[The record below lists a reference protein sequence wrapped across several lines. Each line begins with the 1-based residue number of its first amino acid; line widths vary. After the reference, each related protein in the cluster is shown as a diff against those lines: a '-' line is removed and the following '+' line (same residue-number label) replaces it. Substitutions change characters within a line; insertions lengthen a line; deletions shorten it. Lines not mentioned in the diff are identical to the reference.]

1 MKSDSSGKTHE
12 LDTVLEAL
20 LKEQGFEHKMVE
32 QKVFSAWERAVG
44 DLIARNT
51 QPISLVKSRLTVCAL
66 SHPLVSELTFLRKR
80 IIQKLNAKV
89 GRAAVRELRFQ
100 MKPARSSPPPES
112 QRSSRSHRHNVPA
125 NNLCEAK
132 IPAGVL
138 KKVDCTIADVADPE
152 LKTNLR
158 HLFIS
163 HSRRTAID
171 NANH

>member
-32 QKVFSAWERAVG
+32 QKIFAAWNRTVG
-44 DLIARNT
+44 DMVARNT
-51 QPISLVKSRLTVCAL
+51 QPVSLVKSKLTVHAL
-66 SHPLVSELTFLRKR
+66 SHPLVTELTFLRQR
-80 IIQKLNAKV
+80 IIQKLNAEI

-100 MKPARSSPPPES
+100 IKPQRSSPRPES
-112 QRSSRSHRHNVPA
+112 QHSRRSHRHNELA
-125 NNLCEAK
+125 NTLREAE
-132 IPAGVL
+132 ISAGVL

-152 LKTNLR
+152 LKANLR

-163 HSRRTAID
+163 QSRRTIFERHD
-171 NANH
+171 L